1 MQNKPLKFIIFYLFS
16 LIFFSA
22 CSADKK
28 YDKKKAIN
36 LLTNNQEIV
45 FSHKKVQLAKSINK
59 QSFLNNDANNL
70 GHLTKNYQVKQQNI
84 LGFLPKQFY
93 YFDKQ
98 TIYQKFYLQNTNQ
111 TFIFEPQ
118 IHNNN
123 LFVFTASGHLQK
135 YQIISTEKVLSFK
148 LLWQKS
154 VSTKIAQHNYRLLK
168 LSWCQEMLFLID
180 GSNKITAL
188 SVYNGNLLWQ
198 KELSA
203 MLSSAPICTADA
215 VFVSSGNN
223 KTFSLQ
229 KNNGNINWIHQGLIA
244 NTAILNSPNLAFW
257 HDNLL
262 VAYAS
267 GDVYLLKQK
276 TAEVLWQNNV
286 NLYQN
291 TFHQDYLNDINAN
304 LIIDDNVLFV
314 LGNGGLLK
322 SLNLAD
328 GKELWRLENY
338 GLANFWLT
346 GDNLFFINKQN
357 QLIALDKKNAY
368 INWQSQLPY
377 LAKTNKLSSKI
388 IYNGLVVAG
397 EKILITSQQGE
408 LFIVSASN
416 GNIETQI
423 NLGAKIFHQPLVL
436 DDKIYL
442 HLLHK
447 LTSQLI
453 VLQ

>member
-1 MQNKPLKFIIFYLFS
+1 
-16 LIFFSA
+16 
-22 CSADKK
+22 
-28 YDKKKAIN
+28 
-36 LLTNNQEIV
+36 
-45 FSHKKVQLAKSINK
+45 
-59 QSFLNNDANNL
+59 
-70 GHLTKNYQVKQQNI
+70 
-84 LGFLPKQFY
+84 
-93 YFDKQ
+93 
-98 TIYQKFYLQNTNQ
+98 
-111 TFIFEPQ
+111 
-118 IHNNN
+118 
-123 LFVFTASGHLQK
+123 
-135 YQIISTEKVLSFK
+135 
-148 LLWQKS
+148 
-154 VSTKIAQHNYRLLK
+154 
-168 LSWCQEMLFLID
+168 
-180 GSNKITAL
+180 
-188 SVYNGNLLWQ
+188 
-198 KELSA
+198 
-203 MLSSAPICTADA
+203 
-215 VFVSSGNN
+215 
-223 KTFSLQ
+223 
-229 KNNGNINWIHQGLIA
+229 
-244 NTAILNSPNLAFW
+244 
-257 HDNLL
+257 
-262 VAYAS
+262 
-267 GDVYLLKQK
+267 
-276 TAEVLWQNNV
+276 
-286 NLYQN
+286 
-291 TFHQDYLNDINAN
+291 NDINAN
-304 LIIDDNVLFV
+304 MVIDDNVLFV

-328 GKELWRLENY
+328 GKELWRLENS